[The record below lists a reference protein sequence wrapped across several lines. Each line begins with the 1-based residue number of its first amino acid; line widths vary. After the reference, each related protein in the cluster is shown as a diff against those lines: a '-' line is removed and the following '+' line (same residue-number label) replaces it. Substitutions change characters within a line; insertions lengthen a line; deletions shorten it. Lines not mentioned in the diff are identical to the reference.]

1 MVPREWNLWTLE
13 RALRDHGEAEEE
25 EELALLLVYLRD
37 YASPDGSLPL
47 DFDALVRE
55 SFGHL
60 LELEGVA

>member
-1 MVPREWNLWTLE
+1 MPREWNLWTLE

-47 DFDALVRE
+47 DFDDLVRE